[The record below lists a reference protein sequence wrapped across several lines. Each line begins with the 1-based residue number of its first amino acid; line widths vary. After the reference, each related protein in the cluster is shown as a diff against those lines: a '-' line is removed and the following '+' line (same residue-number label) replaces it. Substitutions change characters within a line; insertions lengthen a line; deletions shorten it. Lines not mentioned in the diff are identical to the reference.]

1 MRAYTDKF
9 VVRPDGIYRIE
20 GSYHPGGEWEEHE
33 VLWVPR
39 ETLMNA
45 LLEWQGSDKKESE
58 TNGRCKRS
66 RQEKKTNETWAIR

>member
-33 VLWVPR
+33 VLWVPKD
-39 ETLMNA
+39 TLMSA
-45 LLEWQGSDKKESE
+45 LLEWQGDGKKEGGA
-58 TNGRCKRS
+58 NG
-66 RQEKKTNETWAIR
+66 

>member
-20 GSYHPGGEWEEHE
+20 GSYYPGGEWEEHE

-39 ETLMNA
+39 ETLVDA
-45 LLEWQGSDKKESE
+45 LLEWQENDKKESE

-66 RQEKKTNETWAIR
+66 HQARKT